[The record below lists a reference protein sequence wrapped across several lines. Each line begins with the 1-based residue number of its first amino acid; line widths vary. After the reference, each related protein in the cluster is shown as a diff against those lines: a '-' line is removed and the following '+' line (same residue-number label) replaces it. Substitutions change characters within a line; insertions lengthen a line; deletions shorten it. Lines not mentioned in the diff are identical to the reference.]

1 MTATAPLDQDG
12 ADGGALTPEE
22 AKASRKR
29 SLSLLGEL
37 ISPVKGQFVVMG
49 VMVVVAQLA
58 VVAGPAIIARGIDH
72 GLPAL
77 LDGDP
82 WPATQAAA
90 LAVAAAVV
98 GGVLTFGY
106 VRQSVVVGQRM
117 LLSLRRK
124 VFRFTQ
130 KQDLE
135 FHESYTSGRI
145 VSRQTS
151 DMEALRELLDSG
163 VNVMVGA
170 SLSMVFTI
178 VLIVTMD
185 PVTGLVMLLM
195 LIPCVVLT
203 VWFQKRSSIEY
214 RAIRTHSARLIV
226 HFVEALAGIRAVKAF
241 RKEDRNQAEF
251 DRLAQD
257 YRDASM
263 RSINV
268 FGIYQPALRVLA
280 NEIVRAS
287 CRERV

>member
-1 MTATAPLDQDG
+1 MSTAPATNQQPDQND
-12 ADGGALTPEE
+12 PEHQTYTDAE
-22 AKASRKR
+22 NKASRKR
-29 SLSLLGEL
+29 SFALLGEL
-37 ISPVKGQFVVMG
+37 ISPVKGQFVLMAI
-49 VMVVVAQLA
+49 MVVIAQLA
-58 VVAGPAIIARGIDH
+58 VVAGPAIIAWGIDH
-72 GLPAL
+72 GLPSLMA
-77 LDGDP
+77 GDP
-82 WPATQAAA
+82 VPAYQAAG
-90 LAVAAAVV
+90 LAVGAAII
-98 GGVLTFGY
+98 GGVLTYGY

-117 LLSLRRK
+117 LLALRRK

-195 LIPCVVLT
+195 LIPCVMLT
-203 VWFQKRSSIEY
+203 VWFQKRSRIEY

-226 HFVEALAGIRAVKAF
+226 HFVEAMAGMDLGAATVDTDFPEGHGGVHQSDEALDIDGFMLAIR
-241 RKEDRNQAEF
+241 
-251 DRLAQD
+251 LLTH
-257 YRDASM
+257 M
-263 RSINV
+263 
-268 FGIYQPALRVLA
+268 VLA
-280 NEIVRAS
+280 CDEKLHA
-287 CRERV
+287 

>member
-1 MTATAPLDQDG
+1 MTTTAPTDRDDADG
-12 ADGGALTPEE
+12 GGALTPAE

-29 SLSLLGEL
+29 SFALLGEL
-37 ISPVKGQFVVMG
+37 IAPVKGQFAIMA

-58 VVAGPAIIARGIDH
+58 VVAGPAIIAWGIDH
-72 GLPAL
+72 GLPSL
-77 LDGDP
+77 LEGDP
-82 WPATQAAA
+82 WPAFQAAV
-90 LAVAAAVV
+90 LAVGAAIV

-117 LLSLRRK
+117 LLALRRK

-178 VLIVTMD
+178 VLIVGMD
-185 PVTGLVMLLM
+185 PVTGLVK
-195 LIPCVVLT
+195 I
-203 VWFQKRSSIEY
+203 
-214 RAIRTHSARLIV
+214 
-226 HFVEALAGIRAVKAF
+226 G
-241 RKEDRNQAEF
+241 
-251 DRLAQD
+251 
-257 YRDASM
+257 
-263 RSINV
+263 
-268 FGIYQPALRVLA
+268 
-280 NEIVRAS
+280 RAS